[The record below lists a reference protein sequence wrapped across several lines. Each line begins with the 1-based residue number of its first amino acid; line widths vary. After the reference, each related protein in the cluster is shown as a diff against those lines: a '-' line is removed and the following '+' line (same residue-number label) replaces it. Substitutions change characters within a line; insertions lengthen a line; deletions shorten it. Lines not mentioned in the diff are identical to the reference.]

1 MIFKQRRAQYRGREG
16 ERTHHVVFREIMGRG
31 RKFSR
36 SRKTSV
42 HFSNFVIR
50 TGTSP
55 SHETQVDCCNTRD
68 GRAHFFRG
76 ESSCVCGARNPD
88 SQVLALSRT
97 KPRKSPALHT
107 HQQGA
112 STPSLPPFNMI
123 FSFRCARGVYHVGRE
138 RRSARRQARGHFF
151 PETPGRS
158 ASRHPGQPIDCSLIF
173 VRHRALYRKKWVRR
187 TWLPSGG

>member
-1 MIFKQRRAQYRGREG
+1 MSSSGRSWAAAVSFLARGRRPYTF
-16 ERTHHVVFREIMGRG
+16 RTL
-31 RKFSR
+31 S
-36 SRKTSV
+36 S
-42 HFSNFVIR
+42 
-50 TGTSP
+50 
-55 SHETQVDCCNTRD
+55 
-68 GRAHFFRG
+68 GRAHHLPTKPRWTAATLETVAHTFLEG
-76 ESSCVCGARNPD
+76 SPAVCVELATRIFQG
-88 SQVLALSRT
+88 LALSRT